1 MSNETEHQRLEVVSL
16 FKKISFSSTNIL
28 FFYNIFSVQESVIK
42 ITLYDHFVDYQK
54 TALVH
59 FVL

>member
-16 FKKISFSSTNIL
+16 FKKISFSITNIL

-42 ITLYDHFVDYQK
+42 ITLYDHSVDYQK